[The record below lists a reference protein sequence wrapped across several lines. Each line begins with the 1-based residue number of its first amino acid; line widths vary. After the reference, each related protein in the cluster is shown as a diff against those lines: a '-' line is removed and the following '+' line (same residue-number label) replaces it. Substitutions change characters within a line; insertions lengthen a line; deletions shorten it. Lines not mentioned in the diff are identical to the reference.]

1 MFYYNY
7 NRTFIIGKGAM
18 LCYAMLCCAMLCYA
32 VLCYAMLCYAML
44 CCAML
49 FYGDDLGQVSW
60 VVGVD
65 VFVDREII

>member
-7 NRTFIIGKGAM
+7 NTTFIIGKGAL
-18 LCYAMLCCAMLCYA
+18 LCSALLCSAL
-32 VLCYAMLCYAML
+32 
-44 CCAML
+44 L

>member
-7 NRTFIIGKGAM
+7 NTTFIIGKGAL
-18 LCYAMLCCAMLCYA
+18 LCSAVLCSALLCSAQLCCALLCSA
-32 VLCYAMLCYAML
+32 VLCSAL
-44 CCAML
+44 L

>member
-18 LCYAMLCCAMLCYA
+18 LCCAMLCCAMLCYA
-32 VLCYAMLCYAML
+32 MLCY
-44 CCAML
+44 AML

>member
-18 LCYAMLCCAMLCYA
+18 
-32 VLCYAMLCYAML
+32 LCYAMLCYAML

>member
-18 LCYAMLCCAMLCYA
+18 LCY
-32 VLCYAMLCYAML
+32 
-44 CCAML
+44 AML

>member
-1 MFYYNY
+1 
-7 NRTFIIGKGAM
+7 
-18 LCYAMLCCAMLCYA
+18 MLCCADAYA
-32 VLCYAMLCYAML
+32 DAYADAD
-44 CCAML
+44 AVL